1 MNVFIKVIAGVLIAL
16 ILGIVL
22 EKPGKDLAL
31 LLTLTA
37 CAMVLIAA
45 VNYLQPVM
53 DFVQRLQTIGKLDS
67 EILEILTKVVGIG
80 LIAEITGL
88 ICTDAG
94 NGALGKTLQVLAAV
108 VILWMSIPILNQLL
122 SLIETIL
129 GEI

>member
-1 MNVFIKVIAGVLIAL
+1 MNVFLKVIAGVLIAL

-31 LLTLTA
+31 LLVLVA
-37 CAMVLIAA
+37 CTMVLIAA
-45 VNYLQPVM
+45 INYLRPVM
-53 DFVQRLQTIGKLDS
+53 EFIQRLQAVGKLDP

-80 LIAEITGL
+80 LIAEITAL

-94 NGALGKTLQVLAAV
+94 NGALGKTLQILAAA
-108 VILWMSIPILNQLL
+108 VILWLSIPILNQLL

>member
-1 MNVFIKVIAGVLIAL
+1 MNVFLKVIAGVLIAL

-31 LLTLTA
+31 LLVLVA
-37 CAMVLIAA
+37 CTMVLIAA
-45 VNYLQPVM
+45 INYLQPVM
-53 DFVQRLQTIGKLDS
+53 EFIQRLQSIGKLDPK
-67 EILEILTKVVGIG
+67 ILEILTKVVGIG
-80 LIAEITGL
+80 LIAEITAL

-94 NGALGKTLQVLAAV
+94 NGALGKTLQILAAA
-108 VILWMSIPILNQLL
+108 VILWLSIPILNQLL

>member
-1 MNVFIKVIAGVLIAL
+1 MNVFLKVIAGVLIAL

-31 LLTLTA
+31 LLVLVA
-37 CAMVLIAA
+37 CTMVLIAA
-45 VNYLQPVM
+45 INYLQPVM
-53 DFVQRLQTIGKLDS
+53 EFVQRLQSIGKLDP

-80 LIAEITGL
+80 LIAEITAL

-94 NGALGKTLQVLAAV
+94 NGALGKTLQILAAA
-108 VILWMSIPILNQLL
+108 VILWLSIPILNQLL

>member
-53 DFVQRLQTIGKLDS
+53 DFVQRLQVIGKLDS
-67 EILEILTKVVGIG
+67 EILESLTKVVGIG

-108 VILWMSIPILNQLL
+108 VILWLSIPILNQLL

>member
-53 DFVQRLQTIGKLDS
+53 DFVQRLQVIGKLDS

-108 VILWMSIPILNQLL
+108 VILWLSIPILNQLL